1 MRAYLTRRLLAG
13 AVQLFLLVLVVF
25 VVVRATGDPT
35 DLMLP
40 AWASQEEQA
49 RLRQALGLDRPLPVQ
64 FAHFVASA
72 VTGDLGNSLRGRRP
86 VTEMLGDRL
95 VNSGKLAVFAFV
107 LAIAWAV
114 PLGVL
119 SAVSRGRMLDR
130 VSRLVA
136 IVGLATPN
144 FWLGIMLVLV
154 FSLHLRMLPTSG
166 MGGVEHY
173 ILPGVTLSAFVGAG
187 VMRLMRVSTLE
198 TLEREYI
205 KLARVKGVAER
216 FVVWKHA
223 FRNALIPVVTYGGMQ
238 FGFLVGG
245 SVVVE
250 SVFAWPGMGRLT
262 YEAVL
267 FRDFP
272 VIQAVVLVLG
282 AIIIVV
288 NLMVDLLYGYLDP
301 LIRQ

>member
-1 MRAYLTRRLLAG
+1 MRDYIARRCLAG
-13 AVQLFLLVLVVF
+13 LVQLFLLLLAVF
-25 VVVRATGDPT
+25 VLVRATGDPT

-40 AWASQEEQA
+40 AWASAEEQA
-49 RLRQALGLDRPLPVQ
+49 RLREALGLDRPIAAQ
-64 FAHFVASA
+64 FAHFVANA
-72 VTGDLGNSLRGRRP
+72 VKGDLGNSLRGRRP

-95 VNSGKLAVFAFV
+95 VNSAKLALFAFGFA
-107 LAIAWAV
+107 LTWAV

-119 SAVSRGRMLDR
+119 SAVRRGGAVDT
-130 VSRLVA
+130 VGRLVA
-136 IVGLATPN
+136 IVGLSTPN
-144 FWLGIMLVLV
+144 FWLGVMLILL
-154 FSLHLRMLPTSG
+154 FSLQLRMLPTSG
-166 MGGVEHY
+166 MGGLEHY

-187 VMRLMRVSTLE
+187 VMRLLRSSTLE
-198 TLEREYI
+198 ALDREYI
-205 KLARVKGVAER
+205 KLARIKGVTER
-216 FVVWKHA
+216 RVIWKHA

-272 VIQAVVLVLG
+272 VIQAVVLALG
-282 AIIIVV
+282 ATIIVV
-288 NLMVDLLYGYLDP
+288 NLLVDMLYGYLDP
-301 LIRQ
+301 RIRA

>member
-1 MRAYLTRRLLAG
+1 MRAYIARRLLAG
-13 AVQLFLLVLVVF
+13 LVQLFVLMLVVF

-49 RLRQALGLDRPLPVQ
+49 RLRASLGLDRPLPVQ
-64 FAHFVASA
+64 FAHFLANA
-72 VTGDLGNSLRGRRP
+72 VKGDLGNSLRGRRP
-86 VTEMLGDRL
+86 VTDMLGDRL
-95 VNSGKLAVFAFV
+95 VNSAKLAVFAFV
-107 LAIAWAV
+107 LAMLWAV

-119 SAVSRGRMLDR
+119 GAVRRGRAIDR
-130 VSRLVA
+130 LTQLVA
-136 IVGLATPN
+136 ILGLATPN
-144 FWLGIMLVLV
+144 FWLGIMLVLL
-154 FSLHLRMLPTSG
+154 FSLQLRVLPTSG
-166 MGGVEHY
+166 MGGIEHY
-173 ILPGVTLSAFVGAG
+173 ILPGITLSAFVGAG
-187 VMRLMRVSTLE
+187 VMRLLRTSTLE

-216 FVVWKHA
+216 TVIWKHA
-223 FRNALIPVVTYGGMQ
+223 VRNALIPVVTYGGMQ

-272 VIQAVVLVLG
+272 VIQAVVLSLG

-288 NLMVDLLYGYLDP
+288 NLGVDLLYGYLDP
-301 LIRQ
+301 RIRQ